1 MEEEE
6 RAEGHF
12 GRSRLIHFYA
22 AQHIWAVAP
31 TQPHRT
37 GTSAGQPHRSGTLC
51 PAAPQIWASA
61 AIAPQIWD
69 IMPSSPTDLGV
80 CSHSPT
86 DLGGGW
92 QLAAKPHRFG
102 SKSGLATDLGH
113 FFSKP
118 HRFGFIPFLE
128 PPSLP
133 YGLWAIQ
140 PYVRI
145 CTTKTSFAPGF
156 LPGPQRWSRRGGHR
170 RAVAATSPG

>member
-118 HRFGFIPFLE
+118 HRFGFIPKICYFLI
-128 PPSLP
+128 L
-133 YGLWAIQ
+133 YG
-140 PYVRI
+140 R
-145 CTTKTSFAPGF
+145 T
-156 LPGPQRWSRRGGHR
+156 PGPDPPNFPKVLASSSSPVTA
-170 RAVAATSPG
+170 RASARLLLTDCW

>member
-118 HRFGFIPFLE
+118 HRFGFIPFNYYMYC
-128 PPSLP
+128 S
-133 YGLWAIQ
+133 YS
-140 PYVRI
+140 
-145 CTTKTSFAPGF
+145 K
-156 LPGPQRWSRRGGHR
+156 PQ
-170 RAVAATSPG
+170 